1 MFHGVY
7 IGIIITLG
15 GAGYLYYN
23 STQAELT
30 ELREVTK
37 AYELKFEEQ
46 EKAMKALQE
55 DFELQT
61 QSLSE
66 LQSRSQE
73 IQAEMNR
80 YLDIFKRHNLT
91 KLAAAKPGLIET
103 RVNRG
108 TKNVFDS
115 IENDSR
121 TLDSLD
127 DGLQLATE
135 GRTSGSKDSNKTS
148 TEKDSSAD
156 TSKSN

>member
-1 MFHGVY
+1 MFHGIYLGV
-7 IGIIITLG
+7 ILTLG
-15 GAGYLYYN
+15 GAGYFYYTN
-23 STQAELT
+23 TQAELT
-30 ELREVTK
+30 ELREVNK

-46 EKAMKALQE
+46 EKAMEALQK

-91 KLAAAKPGLIET
+91 KLAAAKPGLIEK
-103 RVNRG
+103 RVNKG

-127 DGLQLATE
+127 DGLQLAPREETK
-135 GRTSGSKDSNKTS
+135 GSTDSNKTS
-148 TEKDSSAD
+148 TEKDSTTN
-156 TSKSN
+156 TSTSN